1 MTTYANSVKCPE
13 CGLDTHEL
21 YHAISKSSQQKVL
34 MCDACYDDS
43 DEGLYDYDESWG
55 DELNDTE

>member
-1 MTTYANSVKCPE
+1 MTTYSKPIKCPE

-21 YHAISKSSQQKVL
+21 YHASSGGSGQKVL

-43 DEGLYDYDESWG
+43 DEGLYDYDESWNENME
-55 DELNDTE
+55 D